1 MTDTVLYLQPA
12 HGLSDSPPDDDA
24 PPSTFT
30 FDPAAPTPSVGG
42 RLLSS
47 DAGYRDDT
55 RLAIRPDVAEFTGE
69 PLQAELYVVGH
80 PVVELVHSSDNPNN
94 DVFVRVSEI
103 DAGGKSTN
111 VSDGFLRLTAA
122 SEDPE
127 TIRIDLDPIA
137 HRFAAGSR
145 IRLLVAGGSHPRFL
159 RNLGTDEPAVSG
171 TRMVPATHAVHHG
184 EGGLSRVVLPAGS
197 RLPSTD

>member
-1 MTDTVLYLQPA
+1 M
-12 HGLSDSPPDDDA
+12 SS
-24 PPSTFT
+24 T

-47 DAGYRDDT
+47 DAGYRDDS
-55 RLAIRPDVAEFTGE
+55 RLALRPDVAEFTGE
-69 PLQAELYVVGH
+69 PLPADLYVVGH
-80 PVVELVHSSDNPNN
+80 PVVELVHSSDNPNS
-94 DVFVRVSEI
+94 DLFVRVSEI

-111 VSDGFLRLTAA
+111 VSDGFVRLTTA

-127 TIRIDLDPIA
+127 MIHIDLDPIA

-145 IRLLVAGGSHPRFL
+145 IRVLVAGGSHPRFL

-171 TRMVPATHAVHHG
+171 TRMVPATHTVHHG
-184 EGGLSRVVLPAGS
+184 EGGLSRVVLPAGAG
-197 RLPSTD
+197 LPSTD